1 MVGLKDFSK
10 INKRHIN
17 CQLGE
22 KVKQAI
28 IGVYK
33 ELYQDGTY
41 FEVRT
46 EASKLTY
53 YFNVYMLV
61 VKYKV
66 DKDGSLVKVS
76 EFTLL
81 ERYKNSDA
89 IMCFAPELAQAIYD
103 KYMTY
108 SGDNLTKLESEI
120 KNYFESVKAEGI
132 ILDKLRVDNGSIHL
146 SYHHKDFNEL
156 RPAIYNTNSKVEYVH
171 SNSFNKHFNSACIS
185 DSNAKATLRN
195 IKSGVADFLKK
206 MDSLKSE
213 E

>member
-1 MVGLKDFSK
+1 MSYVKDFAK
-10 INKRHIN
+10 INKRNIN

-22 KVKQAI
+22 QVKQAI
-28 IGVYK
+28 LSKYR
-33 ELYQDGTY
+33 ELYLDGAY

-81 ERYKNSDA
+81 EGYKNTDA
-89 IMCFAPELAQAIYD
+89 IMYFAPQLAESIYD
-103 KYMTY
+103 KYMNY
-108 SGDNLTKLESEI
+108 FEDNLTNLESEI
-120 KNYFESVKAEGI
+120 KNYFESVKVEGI

-156 RPAIYNTNSKVEYVH
+156 RPSIYNTNSKVEYVH
-171 SNSFNKHFNSACIS
+171 SKSFNKHFNSACIS
-185 DSNAKATLRN
+185 DSNAKVTLRT
-195 IKSGVADFLKK
+195 IKRGLANFLKK
-206 MDSLKSE
+206 IDSLKSE
-213 E
+213 